1 MKANRIMAAA
11 LIAATMIS
19 FSQQASARIWPFKKK
34 AAVEKKDTTA
44 KKTDYQKLFGKDDK
58 KSGGFVPVHLQKGKV
73 YFEIPDSVL
82 GRELAF
88 ASTLKSISDN
98 ANGIVGAKEGLEFFT
113 FTKVDSTIQL
123 RELSF
128 EFDSDD
134 DNIKNALAMSHI
146 GAVREQYKIKAKS
159 PEGNSVIDVTDLFLS
174 DKKEWGPF
182 GSTAPNA
189 SYNRSDSYNKELSYI
204 VDAKSFEDNLSVTS
218 SMTYN
223 YTLTDVSGKELVKD
237 RRLTAE
243 LTRSFLLLPKE
254 VYHPRMADP
263 RIGFFFTGRT
273 QMGSFATTSKQI
285 YFANRWRLEPSDTLA
300 YKAGKLVEPVKPI
313 TFYIDNNF
321 PEWWKPYIKEAVEQW
336 NEPFENI
343 GFKNA
348 VVARFFPTKEED
360 PEFDPDNI
368 RYSCIRYAP
377 IGIQNAMGP
386 SWVDPRSG
394 EIINAS
400 VYVYHDVIKL
410 LTTWMFVQTA
420 QADADV
426 RTANIP
432 EKNLGEALNYV
443 ITHEVGHTLGLM
455 HNMGAS
461 NVIPVES
468 LRDPE
473 FTRKNGTTMSIMD
486 YARFNYVAQ
495 PGDKERGVKLTP
507 PKFGKNDYWT
517 IRWGYTPYFDMSFKE
532 EAEFTKNQITD
543 SLKAAPFY
551 RYGKQQISDVF
562 IDPRNQVEDLSDDV
576 LKASEYG
583 ISNLKYIMKNY
594 MDWIDNADDDEYSFR
609 MDIFMAILN
618 QYLRYAGHVA
628 GYVGGI
634 YRNEVVAGDGVPRF
648 ENVPE
653 AKQRACMD
661 FLLKMYDDT
670 DWLEDPAVVS
680 RLPMVGSPAYAV
692 REVLARQLLY
702 LPYVANTSDG
712 VSTYE
717 FSYSDCM
724 EMLYDYVWQST
735 KRGRKLSSKERAFQ
749 TTYVNSLM
757 ESGKFKVPGSSKSIV
772 SAQEDTMAGCLGDA
786 ACGAVRY
793 SPVGGFEWLPRNI
806 FNGTRYTQADVYAQL
821 QKVLRLVKS
830 ARSGASADDRV
841 HYDLIISTIEYSLK

>member
-11 LIAATMIS
+11 FIAVTMIS

-34 AAVEKKDTTA
+34 TAVEKKDTTA
-44 KKTDYQKLFGKDDK
+44 KKTDYQKLFGKNDK

-128 EFDSDD
+128 EFDSDE
-134 DNIKNALAMSHI
+134 DNIRNALAMSHI

-174 DKKEWGPF
+174 DNKEWGPF

-223 YTLTDVSGKELVKD
+223 YTLTDENGKELVKG

-254 VYHPRMADP
+254 VYHPRIADP

-343 GFKNA
+343 EFKNA

-517 IRWGYTPYFDMSFKE
+517 IRWGYTPYFDMSFEE

-551 RYGKQQISDVF
+551 RYGKQQVSDVF
-562 IDPRNQVEDLSDDV
+562 FDPRNQVEDLGDDV

-583 ISNLKYIMKNY
+583 ISNLKYILKNY
-594 MDWIDNADDDEYSFR
+594 LDWIDDA
-609 MDIFMAILN
+609 
-618 QYLRYAGHVA
+618 
-628 GYVGGI
+628 
-634 YRNEVVAGDGVPRF
+634 
-648 ENVPE
+648 
-653 AKQRACMD
+653 
-661 FLLKMYDDT
+661 

-692 REVLARQLLY
+692 REVLASLLLN

-749 TTYVNSLM
+749 TTYVNLLM
-757 ESGKFKVPGSSKSIV
+757 ASGKFKVPGASKSIV
-772 SAQEDTMAGCLGDA
+772 SAQEDNLAGCLGDA
-786 ACGAVRY
+786 AVGAVRY

-806 FNGTRYTQADVYAQL
+806 FNGTRFTQADVYAQL

-830 ARSGASADDRV
+830 ARSGASADDRA

>member
-11 LIAATMIS
+11 FIAVTMIS

-34 AAVEKKDTTA
+34 TAVEKKDTTA
-44 KKTDYQKLFGKDDK
+44 KKTDYQKLFGKNDK

-128 EFDSDD
+128 EFDSDE
-134 DNIKNALAMSHI
+134 DNIRNALAMSHI

-174 DKKEWGPF
+174 DNKEWGPF

-223 YTLTDVSGKELVKD
+223 YTLTDENGKELVKG

-254 VYHPRMADP
+254 VYHPRIADP

-343 GFKNA
+343 EFKNA

-517 IRWGYTPYFDMSFKE
+517 IRWGYTPYFDMSFEE

-551 RYGKQQISDVF
+551 RYGKQQVSDVF
-562 IDPRNQVEDLSDDV
+562 FDPRNQVEDLGDDV
-576 LKASEYG
+576 LNASEYG
-583 ISNLKYIMKNY
+583 ISNLKYILKNY
-594 MDWIDNADDDEYSFR
+594 LDWIDDA
-609 MDIFMAILN
+609 
-618 QYLRYAGHVA
+618 
-628 GYVGGI
+628 
-634 YRNEVVAGDGVPRF
+634 
-648 ENVPE
+648 
-653 AKQRACMD
+653 
-661 FLLKMYDDT
+661 

-692 REVLARQLLY
+692 REVLASLLLN

-749 TTYVNSLM
+749 TTYVNLLM
-757 ESGKFKVPGSSKSIV
+757 ASGKFKVPGASKSIV
-772 SAQEDTMAGCLGDA
+772 SAQEDNLAGCLGDA
-786 ACGAVRY
+786 AVGAVRY

-806 FNGTRYTQADVYAQL
+806 FNGTRFTQADVYAQL

-830 ARSGASADDRV
+830 ARSGASADDRA